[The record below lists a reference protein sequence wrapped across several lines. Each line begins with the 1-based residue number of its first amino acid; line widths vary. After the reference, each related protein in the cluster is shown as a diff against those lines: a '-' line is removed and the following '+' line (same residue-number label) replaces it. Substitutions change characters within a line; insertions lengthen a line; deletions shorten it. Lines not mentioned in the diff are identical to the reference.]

1 MKGPF
6 SGIQLEHLNRNF
18 NPFGEYLLLNSCD
31 GGINIKTK
39 KNWLGFGSLFL
50 LVLGI
55 ISLFIANSVHK
66 NYGISR
72 NNLLNMIEVNNLS
85 TQQIDK
91 IGNAV
96 KEINNRF
103 HTDEYIAIYT
113 SKDNKFSKEPNYS
126 FPSKAQLKDNLL
138 TRAAYPIER
147 YNGKNFFVVHQ
158 YFPDWYYLFSISLFS
173 LSAIFLIIWTAF
185 QVKLIFNHIKN
196 FKLIFK

>member
-1 MKGPF
+1 M
-6 SGIQLEHLNRNF
+6 EHLNRSF
-18 NPFGEYLLLNSCD
+18 NLFGEYLLLNSCD

-113 SKDNKFSKEPNYS
+113 SKDNKFSKVPNYS

-138 TRAAYPIER
+138 TRVAYPIER
-147 YNGKNFFVVHQ
+147 YNEKNFFVVHQ
-158 YFPDWYYLFSISLFS
+158 YFPDWYYLFPISLFS